1 MHITVLTSIT
11 LSENVG
17 KDCRLPASLPLN
29 TLVAAMRRASFGDK
43 VKLGTLDSA
52 MVNEQIQFENTV
64 KNIVLDRMYPY
75 WENIEDT
82 AYLEFIDCTEQCK
95 EEYATG
101 GENKVQLVNGQWVS
115 VYDSRFSNTYEVFE
129 GKIYK
134 RAFGPLHHRKRTKKA
149 KQMKMAYIPF
159 RVQYSN
165 YREYAEEYCCFVRKE
180 GADAY
185 GFYTNPNAEFDWFQI
200 GGRWPDRFLV
210 KADCRDVYSGDLN
223 FFLSDEPAEAAPDG
237 YCWVTGA
244 RKKDIAWNV
253 MKELFIQKEREIY
266 LSCEKWYQ
274 SGKLP
279 TDRYDLSITDKGI
292 TSWGTL
298 IYDKDQTLEEHLRRN
313 ALSEEYRY
321 PLNTYAV
328 LDDDGWIDLY
338 EMKCGCEDKENENNQ
353 LWHLTV
359 EKYIAS
365 LPEDAMLVSLDCHI

>member
-1 MHITVLTSIT
+1 
-11 LSENVG
+11 
-17 KDCRLPASLPLN
+17 
-29 TLVAAMRRASFGDK
+29 
-43 VKLGTLDSA
+43 
-52 MVNEQIQFENTV
+52 
-64 KNIVLDRMYPY
+64 MYPY

-223 FFLSDEPAEAAPDG
+223 FSLSDEPAEAAPDG

-298 IYDKDQTLEEHLRRN
+298 IYDKDQTLEGHLRRN